1 MKQKAIII
9 DDEENAITG
18 LKLLI
23 EHANIPLEIIGSATN
38 VIDGLKLFKHKQP
51 DLVFLD
57 IEMPEATGFDF
68 LQLAE
73 KGNSYFIFTTA
84 HEQYALRAIKEHIDD
99 YLLKP
104 ILVEDLQQ
112 SVKRA
117 FSFLKSRNQPASE
130 GNGNYRIPIT
140 TNNGTIFKEL
150 KDVIYLKAHNR
161 YSEIFCSDGASFMI
175 CKNLGEYEDEL
186 LDKKFFRVHKSYLI
200 NCFHVQKINNIDGGF
215 ILLTGGHEV
224 EISRRKKAEF
234 MDIIKT

>member
-1 MKQKAIII
+1 MKHKAIII

-18 LKLLI
+18 LSLLI
-23 EHANIPLEIIGSATN
+23 EHASIPLEIVGSATN
-38 VIDGLKLFKHKQP
+38 VIDGLKLYKLKQP
-51 DLVFLD
+51 DIVFLD

-73 KGNSYFIFTTA
+73 KGNGYFIFTTA

-104 ILVEDLQQ
+104 IGAEDLKQ
-112 SVKRA
+112 SINRA
-117 FSFLKSRNQPASE
+117 FSFIKARGQSLNEVPNHQKIS
-130 GNGNYRIPIT
+130 IT
-140 TNNGTIFKEL
+140 TGNGTIFKEL
-150 KDVIYLKAHNR
+150 KEIIYIKAQNR
-161 YSEIFCSDGASFMI
+161 YSEIFCLDGASFLV

-186 LDKKFFRVHKSYLI
+186 LDRKFFRVHKSYLV

-215 ILLTGGHEV
+215 IQLTGGNEV

-234 MDIIKT
+234 MDIIKG